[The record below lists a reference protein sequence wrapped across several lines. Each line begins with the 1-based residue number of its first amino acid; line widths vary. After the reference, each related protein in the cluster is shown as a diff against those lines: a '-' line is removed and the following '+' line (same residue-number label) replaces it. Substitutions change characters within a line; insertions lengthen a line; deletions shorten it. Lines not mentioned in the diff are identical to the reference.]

1 MRGSLRKVSDCIYV
15 DEAGKTYFS
24 VEDFIRINKLLDCQA
39 LRLAVVAEV
48 LEMLPEILILEHWH

>member
-39 LRLAVVAEV
+39 LRLAVVEEV
-48 LEMLPEILILEHWH
+48 LEIWPEILILEHWH

>member
-24 VEDFIRINKLLDCQA
+24 VEDFIRMNKLLDCRE
-39 LRLAVVAEV
+39 LRLAIVEEV
-48 LEMLPEILILEHWH
+48 LEMWPEILILEHWH